1 MAVNI
6 STLSNNLPRVGRLSE
21 DSSGRGEGYVPIA
34 PPAAKD
40 GSFWLWYTVNM
51 TLATVCLVLNA
62 LLSTAMI
69 VGREKTFK
77 NSFYTIISL
86 FAVTMVVSNIC
97 EIVCGIVVEGINM
110 DAPGLNKASL
120 LLDLIISYFST
131 ILMFFLGL
139 NRFAV
144 FSSPSLNERLMN
156 KKTLRYALSL
166 SLLLSVAVSVVIF
179 QLSSCKRVYESNV
192 MVNYITNPIY
202 MQVSNYV
209 FYAIPLIS
217 SVFYLAVFN
226 SLRHQRA
233 DAVSEKTKMLLD
245 KAERCSLKQGTWILT
260 GYLVRLLV
268 MSRTVVPLQ
277 LNAL

>member
-77 NSFYTIISL
+77 
-86 FAVTMVVSNIC
+86 
-97 EIVCGIVVEGINM
+97 
-110 DAPGLNKASL
+110 
-120 LLDLIISYFST
+120 
-131 ILMFFLGL
+131 
-139 NRFAV
+139 
-144 FSSPSLNERLMN
+144 
-156 KKTLRYALSL
+156 
-166 SLLLSVAVSVVIF
+166 
-179 QLSSCKRVYESNV
+179 
-192 MVNYITNPIY
+192 
-202 MQVSNYV
+202 VSNYV